1 MHVERMI
8 PFTDM
13 ERAQLEA
20 SAAKVQILRG
30 QMDTIQAQA
39 RFLALAIPHAE
50 GEHGALLERIKTAH
64 ATADCAKAAPPAN
77 DAPTIAEATPT
88 AA

>member
-1 MHVERMI
+1 MQVEKMI
-8 PFTDM
+8 PFTDL
-13 ERAQLEA
+13 EKAQLEV

-30 QMDTIQAQA
+30 QMDTVQAQA

-50 GEHGALLERIKTAH
+50 GEHNALLERIKTLH
-64 ATADCAKAAPPAN
+64 AAMDSAEDANAAN
-77 DAPTIAEATPT
+77 DPRGTDSMPT

>member
-1 MHVERMI
+1 MQIEKLI
-8 PFTDM
+8 AFTDL
-13 ERAQLEA
+13 EKAQLEV

-30 QMDTIQAQA
+30 QMDTVQAQA

-50 GEHGALLERIKTAH
+50 GEHNALLERIKTSH
-64 ATADCAKAAPPAN
+64 AATDSGKDANAAN
-77 DAPTIAEATPT
+77 DSRGTECMPT